1 MPNVVA
7 TNTWSL
13 NAQNSLYQSERTLST
28 AMERLGSG
36 LRVNSAKDDAA
47 GLAIATGMSSQ
58 VRGMNVAIRNAN
70 DGISMSQT
78 AESALGSIGDTLQ
91 RMRELAVQ
99 AANGTYNSGDRAN
112 LDTEFQELANEISRV
127 IDNTEFNGIDI
138 LAGGASGASGGGIDF
153 QIGANTEA
161 DNQINIQI
169 ADQHSAG
176 GLTSLGTA
184 TVSTAGAATSAMTT
198 IDNALDSITSTRAE
212 LGAAQNRLD
221 ATIDNLN
228 SSIENQEAAKSRI
241 MDADFAKETARLSQ
255 AQVLQQA
262 GTSMLAQANQAP
274 QAVLSLL
281 R

>member
-13 NAQNSLYQSERTLST
+13 NAQNSLYQSEKTLGT

-78 AESALGSIGDTLQ
+78 AEAALGSIGDTLQ

-112 LDTEFQELANEISRV
+112 LDTEYQELANEISRV

-138 LAGGASGASGGGIDF
+138 LAGGACGASGAGIDF
-153 QIGANTEA
+153 QIGANTTA
-161 DNQINIQI
+161 DNQINVQI
-169 ADQHSAG
+169 ANQHSAAGVGSVG
-176 GLTSLGTA
+176 GADLN
-184 TVSTAGAATSAMTT
+184 AASAALNAIDTIDSALTT
-198 IDNALDSITSTRAE
+198 ITNTRAE

-274 QAVLSLL
+274 QQVLSLL